1 MDRQEHDSDA
11 FRGGALRATLG
22 DSKGAAADGEG
33 LVGEGNHYGFT
44 LPDELVLL
52 RDQVRRFM
60 REEVKPVE
68 DKLPHD
74 AIGCAPED
82 RRRLRDQAA
91 ALGLTRL
98 TVPEE
103 YGGNP
108 ASALARVVIAEES
121 AKCRLGGYAP
131 ALGAFGGGPP
141 NVIWGGTPEQI
152 AKYGVPCVEG
162 SMRAFVAITEPTG
175 GSDPRNNI
183 RTRAVK
189 QGDAWVLNGRKMWIT
204 GAEGADYG
212 IVFARTRDGS
222 AEPRSGE
229 RAPLA
234 NEREEPPASRG
245 SPPEITAFIVEP
257 KFPGISFNEI
267 KVIRALSPYEIVLED
282 CRVPAANVLGDV
294 GRGFGVAQN
303 WLVDA
308 RIPYAAGCIGIAQE
322 ALDMACGWVK
332 QRPARRGMLADKQ
345 AIQWMIADSE
355 VELRAA
361 RLLIYDAASKV
372 DAGLSGKVDASV
384 CKLYGTETAG
394 RVVDR
399 AMQMFGGMGMAQ
411 EMPLERWYRELRVK
425 RIGEGPSEVHRM
437 VIARDKLRNTDGGM
451 YFG

>member
-1 MDRQEHDSDA
+1 MS
-11 FRGGALRATLG
+11 G
-22 DSKGAAADGEG
+22 
-33 LVGEGNHYGFT
+33 GNHYELA

-60 REEVKPVE
+60 REEVRPIE
-68 DKLPHD
+68 DRLPHD
-74 AIGCAPED
+74 AIGCSPAD
-82 RRRLRDQAA
+82 RRRLREKAET
-91 ALGLTRL
+91 LGLARL

-108 ASALARVVIAEES
+108 VSALARVVIAEES

-141 NVIWGGTPEQI
+141 NIIWGGTPGQI
-152 AKYGVPCVEG
+152 EKYGIPCVAG
-162 SMRAFVAITEPTG
+162 ARRAFVAITEPTG

-183 RTRAVK
+183 QTRAVLQDGK
-189 QGDAWVLNGRKMWIT
+189 WVLNGRKMWIT
-204 GAEGADYG
+204 GAKGADYG
-212 IVFARTRDGS
+212 IIFARTRDG
-222 AEPRSGE
+222 AAH
-229 RAPLA
+229 AP
-234 NEREEPPASRG
+234 PQ
-245 SPPEITAFIVEP
+245 ITAFIVEP
-257 KFPGISFNEI
+257 TFPGISFHEI
-267 KVIRALSPYEIVLED
+267 KVIRALSPYEIVLDHCE
-282 CRVPAANVLGDV
+282 VPQENVLGEV

-332 QRPARRGMLADKQ
+332 QRSVRGGMLADKQ
-345 AIQWMIADSE
+345 AVQWMIADSE

-361 RLLIYDAASKV
+361 RLLIYDAAAKV
-372 DAGLSGKVDASV
+372 DAGLAAKVDASI

-399 AMQMFGGMGMAQ
+399 AMQLFGGMGMAK

-425 RIGEGPSEVHRM
+425 RIGEGPSEVHRV
-437 VIARDKLRNTDGGM
+437 VIARDKLRRTDGGM

>member
-1 MDRQEHDSDA
+1 MANGQDS
-11 FRGGALRATLG
+11 
-22 DSKGAAADGEG
+22 
-33 LVGEGNHYGFT
+33 HYGFQ
-44 LPDELVLL
+44 LPEELILL

-60 REEVKPVE
+60 REEVKPIE
-68 DKLPHD
+68 DTLAHD
-74 AIGCAPED
+74 ALGCEPED
-82 RRRLRDQAA
+82 RRRLRAIA
-91 ALGLTRL
+91 EEMGLTRL

-108 ASALARVVIAEES
+108 VSSMARVIIAEES
-121 AKCRLGGYAP
+121 AKCRLGGYNP

-141 NVIWGGTPEQI
+141 NIIWGGTPAQI
-152 AKYGVPCVEG
+152 EKYGIPCVEG
-162 SMRAFVAITEPTG
+162 KKRAFVAITEPTG

-183 RTRAVK
+183 TTRAEK
-189 QGDAWVLNGRKMWIT
+189 RGDSWLLNGRKMWIT
-204 GAEGADYG
+204 AAKHADFG
-212 IVFARTRDGS
+212 IIFARTSDG
-222 AEPRSGE
+222 GDGG
-229 RAPLA
+229 
-234 NEREEPPASRG
+234 PPQ
-245 SPPEITAFIVEP
+245 ITAFIVEP
-257 KFPGISFNEI
+257 TFPGIEFREI
-267 KVIRALSPYEIVLED
+267 EVIRALSPYEIVLDD
-282 CRVPAANVLGDV
+282 CEVPAENVLGDV
-294 GRGFGVAQN
+294 GRGFGVAQT

-332 QRPARRGMLADKQ
+332 QRPTRDGMLADKQ

-361 RLLIYDAASKV
+361 RMLVYDAASKV
-372 DAGLSGKVDASV
+372 DAGLPGKVDASI

-399 AMQMFGGMGMAQ
+399 AIQMFGGMGVAK

>member
-1 MDRQEHDSDA
+1 MPEA
-11 FRGGALRATLG
+11 
-22 DSKGAAADGEG
+22 
-33 LVGEGNHYGFT
+33 NHYGFA
-44 LPDELVLL
+44 LPEELILL
-52 RDQVRRFM
+52 REQVRRFM
-60 REEVKPVE
+60 REEVKPIE

-74 AIGCAPED
+74 ATGCAPED
-82 RRRLRDQAA
+82 RKRLRAIA
-91 ALGLTRL
+91 EEMGLTRL
-98 TVPEE
+98 SVPEA

-108 ASALARVVIAEES
+108 VSALARVIIAEES

-141 NVIWGGTPEQI
+141 NIIWGGTDSQI
-152 AKYGVPCVEG
+152 ERYGVPCVEG
-162 SMRAFVAITEPTG
+162 KKSAFVAITEPTG

-183 RTRAVK
+183 QTRAEK
-189 QGDAWVLNGRKMWIT
+189 HGDVWKLNGRKMWIT
-204 GAEGADYG
+204 GAKWADFG
-212 IVFARTRDGS
+212 VIFARTDDGGDG
-222 AEPRSGE
+222 R
-229 RAPLA
+229 
-234 NEREEPPASRG
+234 PPG
-245 SPPEITAFIVEP
+245 ITAFIVENDF
-257 KFPGISFNEI
+257 KGVSFNEI
-267 KVIRALSPYEIVLED
+267 GVIRALSPFEIVLEG
-282 CRVPAANVLGDV
+282 CEVPDENVLGRV
-294 GRGFGVAQN
+294 GGGFNVAQT

-308 RIPYAAGCIGIAQE
+308 RIPYAAGCIGMAQE

-332 QRPARRGMLADKQ
+332 QRPTRDGMLEDKQ

-361 RLLIYDAASKV
+361 RLLVYDAATKV
-372 DAGLSGKVDASV
+372 DAGEPAKVDASV

-399 AMQMFGGMGMAQ
+399 AIQMFGGMGVAK